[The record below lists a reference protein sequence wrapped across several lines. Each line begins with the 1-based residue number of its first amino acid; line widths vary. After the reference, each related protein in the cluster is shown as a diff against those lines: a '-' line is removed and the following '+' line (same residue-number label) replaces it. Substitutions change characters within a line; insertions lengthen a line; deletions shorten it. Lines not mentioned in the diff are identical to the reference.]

1 MIILFG
7 LAGSGKGT
15 QGKILSEIFGWRW
28 LSVGEAIRQTG
39 GYEEIIN
46 NGGLIPDADVIKLM
60 DKQIKKAEAEGF
72 DVILDGYPRD
82 KEQAEY
88 IMNTMPDKID
98 GAIILEVP
106 KEELYE
112 RLALRGRD
120 DDKERSSI
128 DRRFAIFEHNQ
139 RRDAHHTVARCQFR
153 RVVHIELDHLEGVV
167 FIGELLYNRRKHF
180 ARAAPVS
187 VKINQHGPF
196 IIQNLLLEC
205 IVVHFHNSHII
216 FLLCCFHL

>member
-15 QGKILSEIFGWRW
+15 QGKAISEIFGWRW

-39 GYEEIIN
+39 GYEDIIN
-46 NGGLIPDADVIKLM
+46 NGGLIPDEEVIKLM

-72 DVILDGYPRD
+72 DLILDGYPRD
-82 KEQAEY
+82 HKQAEY
-88 IMNTMPDKID
+88 IMDTMADKID

-120 DDKERSSI
+120 DDKERESI
-128 DRRFAIFEHNQ
+128 ERRFNIFEENIGLILPLFESHNIPI
-139 RRDAHHTVARCQFR
+139 R
-153 RVVHIELDHLEGVV
+153 RVDGVGSIEEVTARLVTIVKELNPNATEQIQDVNG
-167 FIGELLYNRRKHF
+167 GEIEKSY
-180 ARAAPVS
+180 
-187 VKINQHGPF
+187 G
-196 IIQNLLLEC
+196 E
-205 IVVHFHNSHII
+205 
-216 FLLCCFHL
+216 

>member
-15 QGKILSEIFGWRW
+15 QGKALSEIFGWRW
-28 LSVGEAIRQTG
+28 LSVGDAIREHG

-46 NGGLIPDADVIKLM
+46 SGGLIPDEDVIKLM
-60 DKQIKKAEAEGF
+60 DKQSKKAEAEGF

-88 IMNTMPDKID
+88 IMNTMADKID

-120 DDKERSSI
+120 DDKEKDSI
-128 DRRFAIFEHNQ
+128 DRRFKVFEQNIYSILPLLEAKNIPIE
-139 RRDAHHTVARCQFR
+139 RVDGVGKIEEVTERLVATV
-153 RVVHIELDHLEGVV
+153 E
-167 FIGELLYNRRKHF
+167 
-180 ARAAPVS
+180 
-187 VKINQHGPF
+187 KINPDATEQSQDVNGGE
-196 IIQNLLLEC
+196 IEK
-205 IVVHFHNSHII
+205 SYGE
-216 FLLCCFHL
+216 

>member
-15 QGKILSEIFGWRW
+15 QGKIIAELFGWRW

-46 NGGLIPDADVIKLM
+46 EGKLIPDEDVIKIM

-82 KEQAEY
+82 AHQAEY
-88 IMNTMPDKID
+88 MMQTMSDKLS

-106 KEELYE
+106 KDELYE

-120 DDKERSSI
+120 DDKERESI
-128 DRRFAIFEHNQ
+128 DRRFQIFEENIEAILPMLESHQIPIVRVDGVGKIEEVTARLVDVIKTMNPDATEQ
-139 RRDAHHTVARCQFR
+139 TRDVNGGD
-153 RVVHIELDHLEGVV
+153 IEKSY
-167 FIGELLYNRRKHF
+167 GE
-180 ARAAPVS
+180 
-187 VKINQHGPF
+187 
-196 IIQNLLLEC
+196 
-205 IVVHFHNSHII
+205 
-216 FLLCCFHL
+216 

>member
-15 QGKILSEIFGWRW
+15 QGKALSEIFGWRW
-28 LSVGEAIRQTG
+28 LSVGNAIREHG

-46 NGGLIPDADVIKLM
+46 SGGLIPDEDVIKLM

-88 IMNTMPDKID
+88 IMNTMADKID

-120 DDKERSSI
+120 DDKEKDSI
-128 DRRFAIFEHNQ
+128 DRRFKVFE
-139 RRDAHHTVARCQFR
+139 
-153 RVVHIELDHLEGVV
+153 
-167 FIGELLYNRRKHF
+167 
-180 ARAAPVS
+180 
-187 VKINQHGPF
+187 
-196 IIQNLLLEC
+196 QNIYSILPLLEAKN
-205 IVVHFHNSHII
+205 IPIERVDGVGKIEEVTDRLVATVERINPDATEQSQDVNGGEIEKSYGE
-216 FLLCCFHL
+216 